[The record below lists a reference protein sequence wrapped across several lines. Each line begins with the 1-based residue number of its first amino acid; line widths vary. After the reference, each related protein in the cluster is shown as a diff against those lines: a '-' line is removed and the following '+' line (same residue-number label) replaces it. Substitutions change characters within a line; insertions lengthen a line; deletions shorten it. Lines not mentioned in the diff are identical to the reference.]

1 MCVSACRNFEEIKI
15 SFGPGN
21 QKGMLSMLLS
31 WKAAARPEHLSW
43 RPNRGR
49 WACMVPAEAVT
60 AHVTAAAPAIAPGT
74 PHMREKASSLPAFV
88 TSPHPPA
95 STTTVNEHE
104 KRAYMDVVLEVQSS
118 WHLLLRTADR
128 VCQLIAHTWVILL
141 LVLAVRGTS
150 SIKLPDVFWLSQ
162 LVVYCLDARDTCWVR
177 PFHSDGLS
185 GFIWALGPCILNT
198 ELCCSSIQRTSKWSC
213 KTEAH
218 VNS

>member
-1 MCVSACRNFEEIKI
+1 
-15 SFGPGN
+15 
-21 QKGMLSMLLS
+21 
-31 WKAAARPEHLSW
+31 
-43 RPNRGR
+43 
-49 WACMVPAEAVT
+49 MVPAEAVT

-150 SIKLPDVFWLSQ
+150 SINLPDVF
-162 LVVYCLDARDTCWVR
+162 
-177 PFHSDGLS
+177 
-185 GFIWALGPCILNT
+185 
-198 ELCCSSIQRTSKWSC
+198 
-213 KTEAH
+213 
-218 VNS
+218 